1 MRDRRRL
8 EQNKRSNNKHQKR
21 RGISKNSKSKKKIK
35 EKKNI
40 KEILRNKIININIS
54 WTLIIISL
62 FLGMQIGFFTDFNI
76 KDLIEDISKYRISI
90 VKEDDQSEE
99 SETDKKNNQ
108 PKSDEINKAKKAIV
122 NSCGSEFKDVDYSE
136 EGEHPTKGKGEY
148 YIFKMGKEATGN
160 MMFYVDKNTYEVFE
174 YSVGGY
180 FGEYRRGRYSPLAN
194 ENK

>member
-1 MRDRRRL
+1 MT
-8 EQNKRSNNKHQKR
+8 NQKR
-21 RGISKNSKSKKKIK
+21 RRRSKNSKSKKKIK
-35 EKKNI
+35 EKKSI
-40 KEILRNKIININIS
+40 KDILRNKIINKNIP

-76 KDLIEDISKYRISI
+76 KDLIEDISKYKISI

-99 SETDKKNNQ
+99 SETAKESKQ
-108 PKSDEINKAKKAIV
+108 SKSDEINKAKKAIV
-122 NSCGSEFKDVDYSE
+122 NSCGSEFKDVVYSR
-136 EGEHPTKGKGEY
+136 EGKHPAKGKGEY
-148 YIFKMGKEATGN
+148 YIFKMGKDKTGN

-180 FGEYRRGRYSPLAN
+180 FGEYRRGRYSPLAY